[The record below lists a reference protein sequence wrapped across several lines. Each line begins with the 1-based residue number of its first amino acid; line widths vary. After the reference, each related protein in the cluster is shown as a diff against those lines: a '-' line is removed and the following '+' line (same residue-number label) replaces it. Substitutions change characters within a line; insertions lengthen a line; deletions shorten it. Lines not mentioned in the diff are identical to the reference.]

1 MVNKEDLIKEE
12 NRRIRLL
19 RIASDLL
26 VQVLMT
32 NPITAPEAERLV
44 DGVRRFALKLFPGK
58 EETFDLI
65 YLPRFRRAFHDGGG
79 YERSHGPRI
88 VDVAEP
94 TRDSGSRL

>member
-1 MVNKEDLIKEE
+1 MDNEEDLIKEE

-32 NPITAPEAERLV
+32 NPVTVPEAERLV

-58 EETFDLI
+58 EGAFDLI
-65 YLPRFRRAFHDGGG
+65 YVPRFRRAFHEGGG
-79 YERSHGPRI
+79 YERSQGPRI
-88 VDVAEP
+88 VDGADP
-94 TRDSGSRL
+94 TDDPGSRL